1 MSKSSKSR
9 PLSISQKEYD
19 KNFDQIFRTP
29 SEIEDAKA
37 EDEAFDMIQARMEKD
52 KKQFDEKV
60 IMKPE
65 FYDL

>member
-1 MSKSSKSR
+1 MSKGSKSR
-9 PLSISQKEYD
+9 PLSISQK
-19 KNFDQIFRTP
+19 NFDQIFRTP
-29 SEIEDAKA
+29 QEIEDAKA

-65 FYDL
+65 FYDS